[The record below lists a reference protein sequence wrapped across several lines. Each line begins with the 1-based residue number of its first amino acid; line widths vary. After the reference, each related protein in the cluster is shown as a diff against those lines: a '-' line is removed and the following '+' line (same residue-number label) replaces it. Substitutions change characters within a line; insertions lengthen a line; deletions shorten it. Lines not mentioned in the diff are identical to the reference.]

1 MIPLLLVITCA
12 SLCLSA
18 GLLVYVLRL
27 TRRERDR
34 SEARAAALAET
45 LARYGLDS
53 YTEAANA
60 ARALERTGVNEPNL
74 ADALQADEPLDT
86 VVPVADHVA
95 GIARPAEPEQEA
107 IPEDT
112 GRLGLLSQLPRTVV
126 IPALGVAV
134 VALLLGGLFVASRST
149 SRGTQAAATARTTEP
164 LELVSLKHERQGD
177 GIVITGVVR
186 NPPDGQPISRLAAVA
201 FLFDRQG
208 NYLSSSRSLLD
219 YTQLRPGEESPFSI
233 AVPSAAS
240 VGRYRISFRTDDGI
254 VPHRDRRSDPPAM
267 PAASR

>member
-1 MIPLLLVITCA
+1 
-12 SLCLSA
+12 
-18 GLLVYVLRL
+18 
-27 TRRERDR
+27 
-34 SEARAAALAET
+34 
-45 LARYGLDS
+45 
-53 YTEAANA
+53 
-60 ARALERTGVNEPNL
+60 
-74 ADALQADEPLDT
+74 
-86 VVPVADHVA
+86 
-95 GIARPAEPEQEA
+95 
-107 IPEDT
+107 
-112 GRLGLLSQLPRTVV
+112 
-126 IPALGVAV
+126 VAV